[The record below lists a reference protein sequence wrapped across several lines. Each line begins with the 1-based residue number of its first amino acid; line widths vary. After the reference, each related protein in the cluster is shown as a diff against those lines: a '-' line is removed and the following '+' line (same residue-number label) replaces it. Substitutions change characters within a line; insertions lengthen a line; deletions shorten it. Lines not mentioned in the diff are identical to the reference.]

1 MSYPGEY
8 PQPLTRVTNVYCS
21 VTSGGSAGY
30 VAARLK
36 RQDPLFFP
44 ASGDDTQA
52 LVTFQNIGTANCT
65 VQLKQT
71 NDYSTP
77 GNDSTGAPTGT
88 RFGLGSA
95 VALVPGGVKA
105 VSVSPWMQY
114 LEVWST
120 FGASELRMMID
131 SRIRYD
137 RMAFDKVETVND
149 PTLYNIVPIPVAAAP
164 GQVGPFM

>member
-8 PQPLTRVTNVYCS
+8 PQPLTRVTNVMCA

-36 RQDPLFFP
+36 RQDPTFFP

-52 LVTFQNIGTANCT
+52 LVTFQNVGAANCT

-71 NDYSTP
+71 NDYSAP
-77 GNDSTGAPTGT
+77 GNDSTSVPTGT

-95 VALVPGGVKA
+95 ITLVPGGVKA

-120 FGASELRMMID
+120 FGASVLRMALD

-137 RMAFDKVETVND
+137 KMAFDKSESIVD
-149 PTLYNIVPIPVAAAP
+149 PKTYQISPVPVAAAP
-164 GQVGPFM
+164 GSVGPFF

>member
-1 MSYPGEY
+1 MYPGEY
-8 PQPLTRVTNVYCS
+8 PQPLTRVTNVQCA

-36 RQDPLFFP
+36 RQDPLFT
-44 ASGDDTQA
+44 AGSGDDTQA
-52 LVTFQNIGTANCT
+52 LFTLQNVGSAKCT
-65 VQLKQT
+65 VQVKQT

-88 RFGLGSA
+88 RFNVGSA
-95 VALVPGGVKA
+95 VALVAGGQKA
-105 VSVSPWMQY
+105 FSDSPWMQY

-137 RMAFDKVETVND
+137 RLAFDKSETIND
-149 PTLYNIVPIPVAAAP
+149 PKLFNIVPVPVAAAP
-164 GQVGPFM
+164 GSSGPFA